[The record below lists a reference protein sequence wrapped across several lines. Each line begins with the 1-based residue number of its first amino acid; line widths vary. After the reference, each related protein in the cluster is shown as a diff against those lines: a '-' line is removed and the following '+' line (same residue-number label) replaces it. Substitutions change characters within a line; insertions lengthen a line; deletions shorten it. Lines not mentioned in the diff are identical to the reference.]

1 MLYYR
6 QIVLPKTMKTGDV
19 VVVVLV
25 VLFRLFA
32 CFFRVFSYIRSSFQC
47 SSDHCSNPVHVLLL
61 AVLILVG
68 GFHMD
73 IC

>member
-19 VVVVLV
+19 VVVVVLV
-25 VLFRLFA
+25 VLFRL
-32 CFFRVFSYIRSSFQC
+32 FSYIRSSFQC

-61 AVLILVG
+61 AVFILVG